1 MAESDVT
8 GTGAEDGEGSG
19 GGQFIRVA
27 RSGQVPDGWVRRF
40 FAGDVELCVARL
52 RGRAYATTNYCSHLD
67 CLLSAGKL
75 VDDGIG
81 CSCHGSVFDL
91 ETGEPVYPP
100 ATEPISTFP
109 VREADGQIFVCI
121 APGDA
126 AKAGPHRRPRVAGP
140 GAGP

>member
-1 MAESDVT
+1 MT
-8 GTGAEDGEGSG
+8 GSSAEDGQGSD

-52 RGRAYATTNYCSHLD
+52 RGKVYATTNYCSHLD
-67 CLLSAGKL
+67 CMLSAGKL

-91 ETGEPVYPP
+91 ETGQPVYPP

-109 VREADGQIFVCI
+109 VRETGGEIFICI

-126 AKAGPHRRPRVAGP
+126 AKAGPRRRRRVAGP
-140 GAGP
+140 GAAP